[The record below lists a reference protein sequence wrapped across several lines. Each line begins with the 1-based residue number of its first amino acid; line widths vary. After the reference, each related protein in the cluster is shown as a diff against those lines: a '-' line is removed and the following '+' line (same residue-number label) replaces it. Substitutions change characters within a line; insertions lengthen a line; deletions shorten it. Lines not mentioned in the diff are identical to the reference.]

1 MGLLE
6 KANAFTRAR
15 SLLHRSLELLSEEP
29 APAGA
34 PASAAPDAEPA
45 PPIQSALNVPR
56 ESEDLPVFDIPV
68 FQVRVENPEPAP
80 EAPAPAAAP
89 SPAGRSAVAPPATA
103 PAAIAAQLVEAAA
116 ALDATIDLPSRL
128 FGLLKERL
136 GIAKGALLLLDAARG
151 VFAPWAACG
160 YDQPTL
166 RRMRVPAEEPALAG
180 IVGGLAVEVKDPKPV
195 GELRR
200 FFSSRESG
208 AIERLLLAPLAA
220 DGRLAGLVVVTDPA
234 PGGAGYPD
242 VLARAAAAAVPA
254 LVRLRDEIL
263 KPARTM
269 PASPREAREE
279 LTRFLAAHP
288 RGAQPFT
295 VFPLSLERCRRRV
308 TTANPWLDPFRLE
321 EDLRTVVSVFAADQ
335 GRAVHL
341 GRLRFLVA
349 VRDLGTTDTDLFA
362 HQLATLLGSLFH
374 ATVFEPADAE
384 IGTARGF
391 PSGTDATPEAAA
403 ELLATLAA
411 S

>member
-6 KANAFTRAR
+6 KANAFARAR

-29 APAGA
+29 SSAAA
-34 PASAAPDAEPA
+34 PASPPVPA
-45 PPIQSALNVPR
+45 PPNVPAKN
-56 ESEDLPVFDIPV
+56 EDLPVFDIPV
-68 FQVRVENPEPAP
+68 FEVRVENPEAGAAP
-80 EAPAPAAAP
+80 EELPTAAPASRAP
-89 SPAGRSAVAPPATA
+89 GPVERIVPAPPATD
-103 PAAIAAQLVEAAA
+103 PAAIAAEVVEAAA
-116 ALDATIDLPSRL
+116 ALDATLDLPSRL
-128 FGLLKERL
+128 FALLKERL

-160 YDQPTL
+160 YDQATL
-166 RRMRVPAEEPALAG
+166 RRLRVPAEEPALAG
-180 IVGGLAVEVKDPKPV
+180 LAGGSAIEVKDPKPV

-208 AIERLLLAPLAA
+208 SIERLILAPLAA

-234 PGGAGYPD
+234 PGAAGFAG
-242 VLARAAAAAVPA
+242 VLTRAASAAVPA

-263 KPARTM
+263 RPVRGA
-269 PASPREAREE
+269 PASPREARED

-288 RGAQPFT
+288 RGAEPFT
-295 VFPLSLERCRRRV
+295 VFPLSLERCRKRV
-308 TTANPWLDPFRLE
+308 IAANPWLDPFRLE
-321 EDLRTVVSVFAADQ
+321 EDLRTVVSGFAADQ

-349 VRDLGTTDTDLFA
+349 VRDLGTSDTDLFA
-362 HQLATLLGSLFH
+362 HQLAALLGSLFH
-374 ATVFEPADAE
+374 ATAFEPADAE
-384 IGTARGF
+384 IGAARGF
-391 PSGTDATPEAAA
+391 PSGADATPAAAA

>member
-6 KANAFTRAR
+6 KANAFARAK

-29 APAGA
+29 APAPSA
-34 PASAAPDAEPA
+34 PAVVAPG
-45 PPIQSALNVPR
+45 SG
-56 ESEDLPVFDIPV
+56 DLPVFDIPV
-68 FQVRVENPEPAP
+68 FEVRVENPEAEAAPEQILPEEPAP
-80 EAPAPAAAP
+80 VAPAAA
-89 SPAGRSAVAPPATA
+89 APPAA
-103 PAAIAAQLVEAAA
+103 DSSAIASQLVEAAA

-136 GIAKGALLLLDAARG
+136 GIAKGALLLLDTERG

-160 YDQPTL
+160 YDQATL
-166 RRMRVPAEEPALAG
+166 RRLRIPAQEPALAG
-180 IVGGLAVEVKDPKPV
+180 LAGGSAVEVSEPKPV
-195 GELRR
+195 ADLRR

-220 DGRLAGLVVVTDPA
+220 EGRLAGLVVVTDP
-234 PGGAGYPD
+234 GGDGFAG

-263 KPARTM
+263 RTGRG
-269 PASPREAREE
+269 PASPRESREE

-308 TTANPWLDPFRLE
+308 MAANPWLDPFRLE

-349 VRDLGTTDTDLFA
+349 VRDLGTSDTDLFA

-384 IGTARGF
+384 IGAARGF

-403 ELLATLAA
+403 ELLAALAA